1 MALTTSPSTAQA
13 PEPTQ
18 APVVFRRDD
27 DGLIIGAH
35 YHVINGRISWRH
47 SINPAHVVFNGRLDE
62 EIEARY
68 GAKAN
73 KLVYA
78 DVIKTHVVDDRHILI
93 KLDGFVELA
102 ELRGYTAAPVT
113 ISHVTPDGQHVS
125 AVCHITWLPN
135 VEEPFAKT
143 SSGEADATF
152 ANTGGFGYLT
162 AMAGNRAFVRAVKRG
177 LGISILGFDE
187 IAKKD
192 TPLSEPSG
200 DSASVGGTSTINPL
214 SPQGTLQ
221 TTAQSLNLSFE
232 TVRKG
237 AVKYATKMK
246 ATIDEINGWTS
257 FADVPPPDCMS
268 LIGLLRKKPEPV
280 AA

>member
-1 MALTTSPSTAQA
+1 MTKTPTPPAEQA
-13 PEPTQ
+13 PSLQ
-18 APVVFRRDD
+18 PVVPLFRRKP
-27 DGLIIGAH
+27 DGLLEGVV
-35 YHVINGRISWRH
+35 YHVINGKISWRH
-47 SINPAHVVFNGRLDE
+47 MINPAHVVFNGKLDE

-78 DVIKTHVVDDRHILI
+78 EVINTHVVDDRHILI
-93 KLDGFVELA
+93 KLDGFIELA
-102 ELRGYTAAPVT
+102 ELRGYSAAPVT

-125 AVCHITWLPN
+125 AQCHITWLPN
-135 VEEPFAKT
+135 VEETHAKT

-192 TPLSEPSG
+192 TPLAEPSP
-200 DSASVGGTSTINPL
+200 GTSSTSGVNPL

-221 TTAQSLNLSFE
+221 STADSLKLPFE
-232 TVRKG
+232 VVKKG
-237 AVKYATKMK
+237 ALKYAAKMK
-246 ATIDEINGWTS
+246 STTDEIAGWTG

-268 LIGLLRKKPEPV
+268 LIGLLRKKPETAP
-280 AA
+280 AT